1 MLGAELA
8 AGRLVQ
14 PFSKVIT
21 IDEAFYLLSPNSGD
35 EHPDAGTVR
44 DWLVAEAALVAA
56 LAQI

>member
-21 IDEAFYLLSPNSGD
+21 IDEAFYLLSPSSGG
-35 EHPDAGTVR
+35 EHPDAAPVR